1 MKRKDRPAGRAKI
14 TRAETTGQEDDRRGG
29 R

>member
-1 MKRKDRPAGRAKI
+1 MKRKDRLARRPKI
-14 TRAETTGQEDDRRGG
+14 TRAETTGQEDGRRGG